1 MSKILKNNDFC
12 KNDVF
17 PKFTLGTMSKS
28 LKNCV
33 FFAKTAFFPKFT
45 LGTMCTMSKSLKNSD
60 FCKKV
65 DFFQICCGA
74 LWALWAL
81 WALCQKA

>member
-12 KNDVF
+12 KHDVF

-33 FFAKTAFFPKFT
+33 FFAKTAFFTKFT
-45 LGTMCTMSKSLKNSD
+45 LGTGHYVHYV
-60 FCKKV
+60 KKIEK
-65 DFFQICCGA
+65 Q
-74 LWALWAL
+74 
-81 WALCQKA
+81 